1 MPARAH
7 ADTTPAAH
15 SAGATVAR
23 TPRDARA
30 FATADP
36 CAYALAAPV
45 ARAFATA
52 DPCAY
57 ALAAPVARAAAVAV
71 HRTSGPARGE
81 DRGTPGPGAA

>member
-7 ADTTPAAH
+7 ADTAPAAH

-30 FATADP
+30 FATAHP
-36 CAYALAAPV
+36 CAYALATPAV
-45 ARAFATA
+45 
-52 DPCAY
+52 
-57 ALAAPVARAAAVAV
+57 AVAV

-81 DRGTPGPGAA
+81 DRGAPGPGAA

>member
-23 TPRDARA
+23 TPRD
-30 FATADP
+30 D
-36 CAYALAAPV
+36 
-45 ARAFATA
+45 RAFATA

-81 DRGTPGPGAA
+81 DRDTPGPGAA